1 MASHLERNSF
11 AASTWCAAAYR
22 WISEHNF
29 YAQFSAVWALW
40 HLSIAPY
47 FAALSWECMARSL
60 WKELCVWIPSESK
73 GQGLWVICL
82 PARLIAVSLYFSSW
96 NRKNMCPHPF
106 FINVFWIQV
115 LHAGFVCFVL
125 LTNLGFGGKPV
136 LFSPYLF
143 YLLKLS
149 CSFFAFLCCD
159 AHKFFLKQHS
169 VILIS
174 AKRKRIYTWIHIS
187 KNTRELSKFLVSCKI
202 IQKIRLL

>member
-1 MASHLERNSF
+1 M
-11 AASTWCAAAYR
+11 
-22 WISEHNF
+22 ISV
-29 YAQFSAVWALW
+29 QFSAAAWALW

-60 WKELCVWIPSESK
+60 WKELCVWIPGESK

-106 FINVFWIQV
+106 YINVFWIQI
-115 LHAGFVCFVL
+115 LHAIRVCFVP
-125 LTNLGFGGKPV
+125 LTNLGFEGKPV
-136 LFSPYLF
+136 LFCPYLF

-169 VILIS
+169 LILIS
-174 AKRKRIYTWIHIS
+174 AKKKQRILCIS
-187 KNTRELSKFLVSCKI
+187 LNIPGSYLNFR
-202 IQKIRLL
+202 